1 MGSSASKLCYG
12 GWLKTARNGGRKVL
26 EVFGNIPGMLG
37 GNEKS
42 QASLSTFLF
51 CFARD
56 GQVRNQAVLVGKSK
70 E

>member
-1 MGSSASKLCYG
+1 
-12 GWLKTARNGGRKVL
+12 
-26 EVFGNIPGMLG
+26 MLG